1 MYTKDISM
9 WLYIYLYTNK
19 LRYKYLGLSPYAYC
33 RNNPLRYIDPIGM
46 KVEADEL
53 LRKNQIKAVV
63 KQAENNYDKRN
74 EK

>member
-1 MYTKDISM
+1 M
-9 WLYIYLYTNK
+9 WLYIYLYTNL

-33 RNNPLRYIDPIGM
+33 RNNLLRYIDPIGM

-63 KQAENNYDKRN
+63 KKAENNYDKRN

>member
-1 MYTKDISM
+1 MYTKDISI
-9 WLYIYLYTNK
+9 WLYIYLYTN
-19 LRYKYLGLSPYAYC
+19 LLLYKYPSLSPYAYC

>member
-1 MYTKDISM
+1 MYTKDISI
-9 WLYIYLYTNK
+9 LLCIYLYTN
-19 LRYKYLGLSPYAYC
+19 LLLYMYPSLSPYAYC